1 MWSGGDVG
9 ELFEAET
16 LDDGFGDPYQKL
28 CVFLLNLVKELV
40 KMNFGDYF
48 TFINVAIGFVAFILL
63 LG

>member
-9 ELFEAET
+9 ELFEDET

-48 TFINVAIGFVAFILL
+48 TFINVAIGLVAFSLS